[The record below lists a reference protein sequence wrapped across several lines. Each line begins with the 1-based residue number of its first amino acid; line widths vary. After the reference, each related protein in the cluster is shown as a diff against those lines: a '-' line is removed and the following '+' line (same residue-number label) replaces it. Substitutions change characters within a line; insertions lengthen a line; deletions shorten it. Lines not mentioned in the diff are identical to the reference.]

1 MISLKDNKRK
11 LNVVLINTEMRG
23 LGLAPIAT
31 EMKARKTR

>member
-23 LGLAPIAT
+23 LGLASIT
-31 EMKARKTR
+31 SEMKAARTR